1 MAPPA
6 SRTHEHDRPHVGWV
20 VDDDD
25 TYRQQ
30 AALLLAEGEDL
41 GQKTAVFG
49 PRESAALAELR
60 PMAAMAADP
69 YADVLARGPLEPARM
84 LAMFREQS
92 ALARAEGHAGLRVVA
107 DMDWLLP
114 AAPSTAD
121 VVAFELLLDRVVEEV
136 DATVLCAYRRGS
148 FDERAIEGML
158 CVHPRCT
165 GHGEEPPF
173 RLVAGDGA
181 WELSGEVD
189 AMALEPLVAALGAAA
204 ADDDRCVVD
213 VAALEFIDV
222 AGMRAIAQTARSR
235 PARLELRGTRRSL
248 RRYWSLARLDELAP
262 SVTLA

>member
-1 MAPPA
+1 MSPIA
-6 SRTHEHDRPHVGWV
+6 SMTLEHDRPHVGWV

-25 TYRQQ
+25 AYRAQ
-30 AALLLAEGEDL
+30 AAILLAEGKDL

-49 PRESAALAELR
+49 PRASAALAELR
-60 PMAAMAADP
+60 PVAAMAADP
-69 YADVLARGPLEPARM
+69 YVDVLGRGPLDPARM
-84 LAMFREQS
+84 LAAFRAQS
-92 ALARAEGHAGLRVVA
+92 ARARAEGHVGLRVVA

-114 AAPSTAD
+114 AAPSTAE
-121 VVAFELLLDRVVEEV
+121 VVAFELLLDRVVGEL
-136 DATVLCAYRRGS
+136 DATVLCAYRRDS
-148 FDERAIEGML
+148 FDERAIEATL

-189 AMALEPLVAALGAAA
+189 ALSLEPLVAALGAVAA
-204 ADDDRCVVD
+204 GDDPCVVD
-213 VAALEFIDV
+213 VAGLEFIDV
-222 AGMRAIAQTARSR
+222 AGMQAIAQTARSR
-235 PARLELRGTRRSL
+235 GATLELRGARGSL